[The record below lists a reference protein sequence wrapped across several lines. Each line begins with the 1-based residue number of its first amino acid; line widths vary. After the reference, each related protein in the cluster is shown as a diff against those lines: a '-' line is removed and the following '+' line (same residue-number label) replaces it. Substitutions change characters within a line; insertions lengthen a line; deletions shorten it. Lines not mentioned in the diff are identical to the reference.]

1 MVSYLKSH
9 GYRDAS
15 ALSVKQLVNGPSG
28 RDFQNIMTF
37 LFRRVDPTFHQQ
49 PPTVAGSS
57 KQQQRGDEVV
67 LKFEDE
73 VSMAFRCLGYP
84 FPISKTGLVAVG
96 SPHTWPALIAAIDWL
111 VDVLTIRDE
120 EEVLEWGPDET
131 DLANEDEEDQLL
143 AWEGSSERVEQQ
155 FIKFLRKSMVA
166 FLNGDNE
173 ECEELEGMLLDE
185 FQQDSEKV
193 EAYLTGLDDECGNM
207 REEVA
212 LLDDEVNGLSDAQQ
226 KQEEYA
232 TNIEK
237 FLDLIQTL
245 NDHKAELTNKVETL
259 TLEKSTTKKEMA
271 DCTTKIE
278 QLKQTINS
286 QELSQEDVR
295 RMEREK
301 SRIDE
306 QIAKQCSMLK
316 GQSAALKEAEE
327 KWLAFYQVL
336 EQNIKEYN
344 TMAKQVE
351 LIPKQ
356 AKHAKG
362 NDFEII
368 LKKDQAV
375 DGVVSMM
382 GGVDIAGAVKPHLKM
397 LVEGYQ
403 YEMENE
409 KKRIMERK
417 HKIES
422 TGRSREQVVDDIE
435 AIREQ
440 ITSCEEECASTKEQ
454 LESHIRGKH
463 RQLDLLNNKIS
474 STNDPMSVDL
484 TIDKYN
490 AEYKHLQLQQL
501 KQEKEDMANKMA
513 VAGEIRKALEM
524 AKEYEDAKRKQ
535 LSEMNAY
542 IEKKTKEC
550 AKIKLLDS

>member
-1 MVSYLKSH
+1 VSY
-9 GYRDAS
+9 
-15 ALSVKQLVNGPSG
+15 
-28 RDFQNIMTF
+28 F
-37 LFRRVDPTFHQQ
+37 
-49 PPTVAGSS
+49 
-57 KQQQRGDEVV
+57 
-67 LKFEDE
+67 
-73 VSMAFRCLGYP
+73 
-84 FPISKTGLVAVG
+84 LVAATEINFCRWV
-96 SPHTWPALIAAIDWL
+96 SLWL
-111 VDVLTIRDE
+111 QTFNVPIPIYICSHDSL
-120 EEVLEWGPDET
+120 
-131 DLANEDEEDQLL
+131 
-143 AWEGSSERVEQQ
+143 SE
-155 FIKFLRKSMVA
+155 
-166 FLNGDNE
+166 
-173 ECEELEGMLLDE
+173 
-185 FQQDSEKV
+185 
-193 EAYLTGLDDECGNM
+193 
-207 REEVA
+207 
-212 LLDDEVNGLSDAQQ
+212 AQQ

-259 TLEKSTTKKEMA
+259 TLEKSTTEKEMA
-271 DCTTKIE
+271 NCTAKIQ

-306 QIAKQCSMLK
+306 QIAKQSSVLK

-327 KWLAFYQVL
+327 KWLAFYQML

-362 NDFEII
+362 NDFEIT
-368 LKKDQAV
+368 LKKDKAV

-403 YEMENE
+403 YETENE
-409 KKRIMERK
+409 KKRILERK
-417 HKIES
+417 RQIES
-422 TGRSREQVVDDIE
+422 TGRSREQVVGDIE
-435 AIREQ
+435 AIIEQ

-454 LESHIRGKH
+454 LESDIRDKH

-474 STNDPMSVDL
+474 STNDPMGVDS

-490 AEYKHLQLQQL
+490 AEYKQLQLQQL
-501 KQEKEDMANKMA
+501 KQEKENMANKKA
-513 VAGEIRKALEM
+513 VADEIRKALEM
-524 AKEYEDAKRKQ
+524 AKKYEDAKRKQ

-542 IEKKTKEC
+542 IEKRKKEC
-550 AKIKLLDS
+550 AKIELLDS